1 MFRRD
6 EYEEDYKTVS
16 SRKSVSIIAFIPL
29 LILVLYL
36 LFTSLHGYIAR
47 ETAEEFLNEMYH
59 FTTVESIDKRY
70 DDIKKLVTDD
80 VYEEVTSLDR
90 TLRAYLKMQGNP
102 SQVHI
107 LAEGDG
113 YIIYE
118 LICDSLTPGRKFML
132 IYEMNMFGKLD
143 MVREME
149 VADFI

>member
-80 VYEEVTSLDR
+80 VYEEVTSLDKDFKSIFKNAR
-90 TLRAYLKMQGNP
+90 KSFTG
-102 SQVHI
+102 S
-107 LAEGDG
+107 
-113 YIIYE
+113 YI
-118 LICDSLTPGRKFML
+118 SR
-132 IYEMNMFGKLD
+132 
-143 MVREME
+143 R
-149 VADFI
+149 

>member
-1 MFRRD
+1 M
-6 EYEEDYKTVS
+6 YSHDYGQVTTK
-16 SRKSVSIIAFIPL
+16 KHFSIISFIPL

-36 LFTSLHGYIAR
+36 MFTSLHDYMAC
-47 ETAEEFLNEMYH
+47 ETAEEFLNEMYN

-70 DDIKKLVTDD
+70 EDIKGLVTDD
-80 VYEEVTSLDR
+80 VYKEVTSLDR

-102 SQVHI
+102 SKVHI

-143 MVREME
+143 MIREME

>member
-1 MFRRD
+1 M
-6 EYEEDYKTVS
+6 YSHDYGQVTTK
-16 SRKSVSIIAFIPL
+16 KHFSIISFIPL

-36 LFTSLHGYIAR
+36 MFTSLHDYMAR
-47 ETAEEFLNEMYH
+47 ETAEEFLNEMYN

-70 DDIKKLVTDD
+70 EDIKGLVTDD
-80 VYEEVTSLDR
+80 VYKEVTSLDR

-102 SQVHI
+102 SKVHI

-132 IYEMNMFGKLD
+132 IYEMNIFGKLD
-143 MVREME
+143 MIREME